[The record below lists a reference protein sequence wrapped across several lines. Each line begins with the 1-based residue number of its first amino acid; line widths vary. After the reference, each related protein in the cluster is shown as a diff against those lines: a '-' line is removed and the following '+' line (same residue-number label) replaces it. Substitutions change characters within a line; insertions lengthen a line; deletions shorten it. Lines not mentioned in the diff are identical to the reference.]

1 MDRLDIS
8 VTHTANPTGCGTVN
22 ASAPPPVPA
31 VPRARPSRRSCAGF
45 WRRFVA
51 FLVDAAILALPIW
64 LGRALIGWIHYRAL
78 ANIILD
84 AGGVTASRLDAA
96 TSLARLVFSLC
107 LPLVY
112 FVLFEASSRAGT
124 PGKRFLGFQV
134 KTTAGGKAGLGRIL
148 LRNLFKLLSALP
160 LMAGFV
166 LALVTPRRRTL
177 HDLLSG
183 SLMVKTRSITVPGN
197 SAIPPP
203 V

>member
-1 MDRLDIS
+1 M
-8 VTHTANPTGCGTVN
+8 N
-22 ASAPPPVPA
+22 ALAPPSIPAAPQSAP
-31 VPRARPSRRSCAGF
+31 PSRRSCAGF

-84 AGGVTASRLDAA
+84 AGGVTASRVDAV
-96 TSLARLVFSLC
+96 TSIARLVFSLC

-124 PGKRFLGFQV
+124 PGKRLLRFQV
-134 KTTAGGKAGLGRIL
+134 RTTAGGKAGLGRVL
-148 LRNLFKLLSALP
+148 LRNLFKPLSAAP
-160 LMAGFV
+160 VMAGFI
-166 LALVTPRRRTL
+166 LAMFTPRHRTL

-183 SLMVKTRSITVPGN
+183 SLMVKTRSITPPGP
-197 SAIPPP
+197 SAAPPA